1 VIRWLILLAIAY
13 VVWRVIRNRL
23 LPPPAVQ
30 PPPPRADLTWDPHAV
45 LGVER
50 GASDAQ
56 LTHAYR
62 ERIKEYHPD
71 RVASLG
77 PELRDLAHRKTL
89 EIQRAWSELRP
100 K

>member
-1 VIRWLILLAIAY
+1 MIRWLILLSIAY
-13 VVWRVIRNRL
+13 VVWRVIRSRL
-23 LPPPAVQ
+23 LAAPRVQ
-30 PPPPRADLTWDPHAV
+30 PRPRRTDPAWDPHAV
-45 LGVER
+45 LGVDR
-50 GASDAQ
+50 DASDAQ
-56 LTHAYR
+56 LTQAYR
-62 ERIKEYHPD
+62 ERLKQYHPD